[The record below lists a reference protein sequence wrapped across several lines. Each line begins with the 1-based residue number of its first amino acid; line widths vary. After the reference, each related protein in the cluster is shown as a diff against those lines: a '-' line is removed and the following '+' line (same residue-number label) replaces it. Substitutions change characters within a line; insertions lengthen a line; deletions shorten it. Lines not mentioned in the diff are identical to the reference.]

1 MVRAGPALELLLR
14 RIAEAD
20 HVRSL
25 AEPKLGAHGF
35 VQVDAVVA
43 DLFDYAELSID
54 LAQLR
59 EFSSEQADV
68 RRKPLQLVLLLCW
81 LLAEPSLRRF
91 ITQAGPLLDLLR
103 NVPVE
108 LSHYTTLEQIIRDAD
123 RREEFARLCLSRLDL
138 FPLGEHPH
146 QAADRLTSL
155 SSAERQ
161 RLVQA
166 AKASELRAR
175 ELREAAARKAA
186 EEAADKMG
194 RE

>member
-25 AEPKLGAHGF
+25 AEPKLGPHGF
-35 VQVDAVVA
+35 VHVDAVVA
-43 DLFDYAELSID
+43 DLFEYASLKVDLS
-54 LAQLR
+54 QLHT
-59 EFSSEQADV
+59 FSSQQAHA
-68 RRKPLQLVLLLCW
+68 RRKSLQIVLLLCW

-91 ITQAGPLLDLLR
+91 IDKPEKLLALLTE
-103 NVPVE
+103 VPEE
-108 LSHYTTLEQIIRDAD
+108 LAHYTSLEQIIGHEE
-123 RREEFARLCLSRLDL
+123 RREEFARLCLSRLEL
-138 FPLGEHPH
+138 FPLGEHPG

-161 RLVQA
+161 RLVKA